1 MVQKVE
7 NSSQPRCNQAIIL
20 AAGLGTRLKPITDN
34 CPKPLLPIAGK
45 PLIVY
50 HLEALERAG
59 ITNVVIHLAYLSDM
73 IVKSIGNGT
82 NWGLNLNIKYS
93 ICQNPLESGGGLK
106 YSLPYL
112 ESKITPFISIN
123 SDILTNYNYCKLL
136 SLDLSSNL
144 GHFVLVQNPQEN
156 HYGDYDI
163 MYNEDKIL
171 LAKDFNK
178 KGVVPY
184 QYTYTGI
191 ALYNTELMKYYTGLE
206 QDDKFSIIQ
215 VINQHLPL
223 MTASV
228 HDGIWHDIGS
238 VDRYNKLK

>member
-1 MVQKVE
+1 MQKLE
-7 NSSQPRCNQAIIL
+7 NSSEQRCNQAIIL
-20 AAGLGTRLKPITDN
+20 AAGLGARLKPITDT

-50 HLEALERAG
+50 HLEALERAS
-59 ITNVVIHLAYLSDM
+59 ITNVVIHLAYLADM
-73 IVKSIGNGT
+73 IVKSIGDGT
-82 NWGLNLNIKYS
+82 NWGLNLNIQYS
-93 ICQNPLESGGGLK
+93 ICQNPLESGGGIK
-106 YSLPYL
+106 HSLPYL

-123 SDILTNYNYCKLL
+123 SDILTNYDYRKLV
-136 SLDLSSNL
+136 SVDLNSNL
-144 GHFVLVQNPQEN
+144 GHFVLVKNPEEN
-156 HYGDYDI
+156 PYGDYDI

-178 KGVVPY
+178 KDVMPY
-184 QYTYTGI
+184 NYTYSGI
-191 ALYNTELMKYYTGLE
+191 ALYNTELMRYYTDLE

-215 VINQHLPL
+215 VINQHLNL

-228 HDGIWHDIGS
+228 HDSVWHDIGS